1 MLTMNQI
8 DQIKELQRQGYGP
21 GDIASRLGL
30 DRKTVRTY
38 LHKEDFNQPQRVPE
52 VHPSK
57 LDRWKPLIDA
67 WLAEDQRMRF
77 KQRHTAK
84 RIHQRLCEEHA
95 GEYDCSYPLV
105 QRYVK
110 AKKAAQL
117 KPGGFL
123 ELVWAAGEAQA
134 DFGEAEL
141 VEADLRK
148 TVKYLTLTFPYSN
161 AGFTQVF
168 GGETAECVAQGLQD
182 IFRYIGGVPGRIVF
196 DNATGVGR
204 RIQQHIALNQLFLRF
219 KCHYGFSVSFC
230 NPNAGHEKGNVEN
243 KIGYTRRNFFVPL
256 PVVDRLADWN
266 AHLLKKATQDHERKH
281 YKKGRTIAAL
291 FAEEQTALSPLPPR
305 PFNVERYERLRT
317 DGYGKFCLDGRH
329 WYSSAPEYASG
340 ELTVGIKAREIV
352 VYRPDGTVLCVHHR
366 IYGEE
371 RSDSIDW
378 RTSITSLMHK
388 PGAWQNSRFRAATS
402 PSVRQALDELPRDRL
417 RDVLKG
423 IVQSSERFGFEVALA
438 SLEEAVSVGR
448 LDSYSVHAVAARLAY
463 DGLYG
468 IPASGPDL
476 GVYDRAFIGEKERVQ

>member
-1 MLTMNQI
+1 MNQI
-8 DQIKELQRQGYGP
+8 YQINELQRQGYGP
-21 GDIASRLGL
+21 GEIASRLRI

-38 LHKEDFNQPQRVPE
+38 MKREDFNE
-52 VHPSK
+52 SLEAHTTWPSK
-57 LDRWKPLIDA
+57 LDRWKPLIDE

-84 RIHQRLCEEHA
+84 RIHQRLCGEHA

-110 AKKAAQL
+110 AKKVAQRQMD
-117 KPGGFL
+117 GFL
-123 ELVWAAGEAQA
+123 ELVWAPGEAQA
-134 DFGEAEL
+134 DFGEAE
-141 VEADLRK
+141 VMEAGVRK
-148 TVKYLTLTFPYSN
+148 TIKYLTLSFPYSN

-168 GGETAECVAQGLQD
+168 EGETAECVAQGLQD
-182 IFRYIGGVPGRIVF
+182 IFGYLGGVPRRIVF

-204 RIQQHIALNQLFLRF
+204 KIQQHVALNQLFLRF

-256 PVVDRLADWN
+256 PVVDRLVDLN
-266 AHLLKKATQDHERKH
+266 MQLFKKALQDHARKH
-281 YKKGRTIAAL
+281 YKKGQTIAAL
-291 FAEEQTALSPLPPR
+291 FAEEQTALSPLPAR

-317 DGYGKFCLDGRH
+317 DGYGKFCLDGKH

-340 ELTVGIKAREIV
+340 EVTVGIKAREIV
-352 VYRPDGTVLCVHHR
+352 VYGPDGEVRGEHRR

-378 RTSITSLMHK
+378 HTSIAALMHK
-388 PGAWQNSRFRAATS
+388 PSAWQNSHFRAATS
-402 PSVRQALDELPRDRL
+402 PSVRQALDALPRDRL

-423 IVQSSERFGFEVALA
+423 LVQSSERFGFEVALA
-438 SLEEAVSVGR
+438 SLEEAVSVAR
-448 LDSYSVHAVAARLAY
+448 LDSYSVHAVAARHVY

-468 IPASGPDL
+468 IPAAGPDL
-476 GVYDRAFIGEKERVQ
+476 GVYDRAFIGEKEHTP